1 MKRLMQILMTTAFTA
16 TATIALADHHGS
28 GMTAIALS
36 GDKTLH
42 KIDAKTAEVKASM
55 EVEGVGKLLGI
66 DLPSER
72 SGVLEVE
79 GLPSPA
85 ADQLYE
91 ITFEPDGGS
100 PTNLPTGPILGKGF
114 AKTPVL

>member
-1 MKRLMQILMTTAFTA
+1 
-16 TATIALADHHGS
+16 
-28 GMTAIALS
+28 MTAIALP
-36 GDKTLH
+36 GDKTLY

-66 DLPSER
+66 DLPTER

-91 ITFEPDGGS
+91 ITFEPDGES
-100 PTNLPTGPILGKGF
+100 SDRPDPWKGF
-114 AKTPVL
+114 RKNAGALGHILINRVPFEWEF